1 MEKRKFEEESYG
13 GEAPAQEA
21 ESPNPVQAVV
31 PTTTR
36 DKGKRRAVVATQ
48 IGSYFKERTTP
59 RSQPTL
65 KSVLA
70 SKEIVH
76 KAKLG
81 LAKWIVDAHIP
92 FNAIQSLY
100 FQPALDGVAVIGPGF
115 KGPSYDEMRVH
126 LLADL
131 KREYQLLVEK
141 YRSSW
146 KSTGCT
152 LMADGW
158 TNQRQRTLINF
169 LVYCYA
175 GMQRAKNAI
184 KTMFRN

>member
-1 MEKRKFEEESYG
+1 MEKNFEKESYS
-13 GEAPAQEA
+13 GEAPAQEVA
-21 ESPNPVQAVV
+21 SPNSVQAVV
-31 PTTTR
+31 PTTTG
-36 DKGKRRAVVATQ
+36 DKGNRRAVVATQ

-81 LAKWIVDAHIP
+81 LAKWIVDARIP
-92 FNAIQSLY
+92 FNAIQSPC
-100 FQPALDGVAVIGPGF
+100 FQPALDSVAAIGPGF
-115 KGPSYDEMRVH
+115 KGPSYDKMRVH

-131 KREYQLLVEK
+131 KRECQLLVEK

-152 LMADGW
+152 LMADG
-158 TNQRQRTLINF
+158 RLIKGNK
-169 LVYCYA
+169 L
-175 GMQRAKNAI
+175 
-184 KTMFRN
+184 